1 MSNDILMYLLIG
13 VGGLFFIIV
22 IAYLLLRKK
31 MNSSGVREIQK
42 LRAGTEEKKF
52 TSEILYQKLYVKYV
66 KIPFIKRYLLKI
78 RRRLEIINIDD
89 EYLTRKQ
96 ASKILTN
103 AILIILPLTIII
115 ILLTHENALLM
126 AFLLIFEVFLAD
138 TLINGMVDKI
148 DNKLLKEQINF
159 FSEIR
164 HAYHEYNMV
173 EEAIYQVAQDDEEPE
188 MARQAEKIY
197 EVLISDDPEGE
208 LEKYYDIA
216 PNAYLKEFAGI
227 SYLTKE
233 FGDRKVDG
241 ASLYLKNLNNITQE
255 MQLEILKRDKL
266 DYVFQSLSL
275 ISIVPILFMEPIK
288 NWAVGQFSFTASFYN
303 GKAGMIMQIFILIMT
318 FVCYLLTRKLKDN
331 GSVNTSTKN
340 TENPWQAKVYK
351 IGIVKKF
358 VDLFIPK
365 EGTKEYRK
373 LQQDM
378 KDAASKDKMEW
389 IYVNRISLAIV
400 TFVASII
407 IVMYLHNIVIQNVY
421 TDPTTDYDII
431 GAMSEGQQRD
441 AMELTESDNE
451 YIIHFRGDTSVT
463 QDDIAREM
471 ERGRI
476 NDDYE
481 EASDEEIQ
489 VAAERVLGKI
499 KTVNSENMQW
509 FEVLLAM
516 VLAVVAYNAPVWML
530 KFQAKM
536 RQLEMED
543 EVMQFQTII
552 LMLMRIE
559 RVNVE
564 IILEWLE
571 RYANIFKEPIS
582 KCVNNYES
590 GPWEALEQLKEDVS
604 YQQFIR
610 IVESLQAAVEKIPIA
625 DAFDELDTERDYYQA
640 RRRESNER
648 LISRKGMIGKG
659 IGFAPMVVIFVGYLI
674 IPLVFIGMTSMTT
687 SMSGMTTEYGG

>member
-1 MSNDILMYLLIG
+1 MSNDILMYLLIV
-13 VGGLFFIIV
+13 VGALFAMV
-22 IAYLLLRKK
+22 VVAYLILRKK
-31 MNSSGVREIQK
+31 LQSSGIREIQK

-52 TSEILYQKLYVKYV
+52 SKEVLYQKLYVIYL
-66 KIPFIKRYLLKI
+66 KIPFIKRYLLKL

-103 AILIILPLTIII
+103 AILIIIPLTIVII
-115 ILLTHENALLM
+115 AMTNQNTLLM
-126 AFLLIFEVFLAD
+126 TFLLVFEIFLAD
-138 TLINGMVDKI
+138 TIIGGMVDKI

-173 EEAIYQVAQDDEEPE
+173 EEAIYQVAQDDEQPE
-188 MARQAEKIY
+188 MSRQAEKIY
-197 EVLISDDPEGE
+197 EVLISNDPEGE

-216 PNAYLKEFAGI
+216 PNPYLKEFAGI

-233 FGDRKVDG
+233 FGDRKVEG
-241 ASLYLKNLNNITQE
+241 TSLYLKNLNNITQE
-255 MQLEILKRDKL
+255 MQLELLKRDKL

-288 NWAVGQFSFTASFYN
+288 NWAISQFSFTASFYN
-303 GKAGMIMQIFILIMT
+303 GKTGMILQILILLLT
-318 FVCYLLTRKLKDN
+318 FVCYLLIRKLKDN
-331 GSVNTSTKN
+331 GSVNTNTKN
-340 TENPWQAKVYK
+340 TENPWQAKLYK
-351 IGIVKKF
+351 IGIFRKII
-358 VDLFIPK
+358 DLFLPK
-365 EGTKEYRK
+365 KGTKEYRK
-373 LQQDM
+373 LQQEL
-378 KDAASKDKMEW
+378 KAAASKDKIEW
-389 IYVNRISLAIV
+389 LYINRVLLSIFA
-400 TFVASII
+400 FVVSILVI
-407 IVMYLHNIVIQNVY
+407 LYLHNLVIQNVY
-421 TDPTTDYDII
+421 TEPTADYDVI
-431 GAMSEGQQRD
+431 GQMSERQQRT
-441 AMELTESDNE
+441 AMQTTESDNA
-451 YIIHFRGDTSVT
+451 YIRSLRGNANITAE
-463 QDDIAREM
+463 DIAREM
-471 ERGRI
+471 RRGRI
-476 NDDYE
+476 NRDYVE
-481 EASDEEIQ
+481 SSDAEIQ
-489 VAAERVLGKI
+489 VAAERVLEKI
-499 KTVNSENMQW
+499 KIVNSENMKW
-509 FEVLLAM
+509 FEVLIAM
-516 VLAVVAYNAPVWML
+516 VIAVIAYNAPVWML

-571 RYANIFKEPIS
+571 RYANFFKEPIS

-604 YQQFIR
+604 YPQFIR

-640 RRRESNER
+640 RRKESNER
-648 LISRKGMIGKG
+648 LISRKGLIGRG
-659 IGFAPMVVIFVGYLI
+659 IGFAPMIVIFVGYLI
-674 IPLVFIGMTSMTT
+674 IPLVFIGMTSMTASMN
-687 SMSGMTTEYGG
+687 SMSAQY